1 MMIPFYDFSTE
12 DCKLTIVYRF
22 VSLENPSES
31 NDYCKFTIAQF
42 NQSAVNAFQKDLRST
57 NGVGNTTEFLVQAL
71 YGSFGSNLGLP
82 GQGSEIV
89 SSGLIAPEEV
99 SFIGLYRL
107 WERFP
112 DSMINYQSS
121 NYTEALSRNLKK
133 AVCNEQTDGAPLA
146 AIIRPRQSPEFCKDY
161 IDIWSKIYAL
171 KNETKEVE
179 SEFKSG
185 FYLLLAM
192 VKLLSGIDNKT
203 LFGQL
208 DLKLNL
214 LPPEQQ
220 AGLADRAIEE
230 EQLTKVPDNR
240 VDLFVKLLST
250 VPSDRVRRLRLHF
263 QKLIELDQL
272 LSKA

>member
-1 MMIPFYDFSTE
+1 
-12 DCKLTIVYRF
+12 
-22 VSLENPSES
+22 
-31 NDYCKFTIAQF
+31 
-42 NQSAVNAFQKDLRST
+42 
-57 NGVGNTTEFLVQAL
+57 
-71 YGSFGSNLGLP
+71 
-82 GQGSEIV
+82 
-89 SSGLIAPEEV
+89 
-99 SFIGLYRL
+99 
-107 WERFP
+107 
-112 DSMINYQSS
+112 
-121 NYTEALSRNLKK
+121 
-133 AVCNEQTDGAPLA
+133 
-146 AIIRPRQSPEFCKDY
+146 
-161 IDIWSKIYAL
+161 
-171 KNETKEVE
+171 
-179 SEFKSG
+179 
-185 FYLLLAM
+185 M